1 VANLPLAEVAKR
13 AGISLPRMSQS
24 QAEIERG
31 KKLVKPLQELVE
43 RYGNKVRA

>member
-1 VANLPLAEVAKR
+1 
-13 AGISLPRMSQS
+13 MSQS